1 VLEKR
6 RLVKMQGR
14 RNSDEW
20 GPESASYRLAA
31 LAGTGLIGLGVIGL
45 VRPRTAAEAY
55 GLPLRDPRD
64 FPFVRVKAARD
75 LAAGLAALTLLTMG
89 ERRALGA
96 YLVAST
102 LIPAL
107 DALLVLLTGTRKPW
121 QVAMHGGT
129 AVLVLPLGA
138 ALIRRR
144 S

>member
-1 VLEKR
+1 
-6 RLVKMQGR
+6 MQRR
-14 RNSDEW
+14 RNNDEW
-20 GPESASYRLAA
+20 GSGSASYRLAA
-31 LAGTGLIGLGVIGL
+31 LVGTGLMGLGAIGLA
-45 VRPRTAAEAY
+45 RPGIAAQAY
-55 GLPLRDPRD
+55 GLPLQDPQD

-129 AVLVLPLGA
+129 GGLVLALGA
-138 ALIRRR
+138 ALLRRR